1 MLQFMGSQRVRH
13 DSVTEQQSV
22 CGGGL
27 GAKSRLTLSDLTDCS
42 PPGSS
47 DRGISQ
53 ARILEWVA
61 ISFSNILYIPGQIT
75 DPFLSFS
82 YFSQVMGIIT
92 PMLHKNQKLNEVV
105 SIELRD

>member
-13 DSVTEQQSV
+13 DSVTEQQYV

-27 GAKSRLTLSDLTDCS
+27 VAKSCPTLSVPTVCS

-61 ISFSNILYIPGQIT
+61 ISFSNIYIYVCISSSNIYV
-75 DPFLSFS
+75 FLFQS
-82 YFSQVMGIIT
+82 YI
-92 PMLHKNQKLNEVV
+92 
-105 SIELRD
+105 

>member
-13 DSVTEQQSV
+13 DSVTEQQSG

-61 ISFSNILYIPGQIT
+61 ISFSNIYIYVCISSSNIYVCLFQ
-75 DPFLSFS
+75 S
-82 YFSQVMGIIT
+82 YI
-92 PMLHKNQKLNEVV
+92 
-105 SIELRD
+105 